1 MSQDNSE
8 QYSDQQESSGEEL
21 NTAIAGSEENIVV
34 TEEKQPINRGTLM
47 MFAVLVLGAAG
58 MFVMYRHS
66 GPKSASAA
74 VNKETAEA
82 RKTISTFLSG
92 GEDNFKSMEERL
104 KNTEKVVQ
112 QFAKYP
118 SATQVPLADL
128 TTNPF
133 RQHSAE
139 QKKDDS
145 ANLSEAAEKAKREQ
159 ERLAIKKAAEGLQV
173 QSIVYNQDR
182 QGCMINNTICRE
194 GQAINDFTVE
204 KITPTSV
211 IVKNGPYRFELKMQ
225 R

>member
-8 QYSDQQESSGEEL
+8 QFNESQESSGEEV
-21 NTAIAGSEENIVV
+21 NTALAGSEENIVV

-82 RKTISTFLSG
+82 KKTISTFLSG
-92 GEDNFKSMEERL
+92 DDSFKSMEERL

-145 ANLSEAAEKAKREQ
+145 ANLSEAAERAKREQ

-182 QGCMINNTICRE
+182 KGCMINNTICRE